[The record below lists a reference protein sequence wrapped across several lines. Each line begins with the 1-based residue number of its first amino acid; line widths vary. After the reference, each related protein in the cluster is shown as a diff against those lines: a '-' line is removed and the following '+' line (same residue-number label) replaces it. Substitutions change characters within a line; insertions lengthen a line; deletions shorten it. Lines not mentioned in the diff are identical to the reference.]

1 MEWGNYNKTTK
12 TTKILLSE
20 MLYRKRFKKKYN
32 FLRQKKTLSLEFDE
46 EEGKVINNNEK
57 RITFEWVRSDRT
69 SKNYIV

>member
-1 MEWGNYNKTTK
+1 
-12 TTKILLSE
+12 

-57 RITFEWVRSDRT
+57 RITFE
-69 SKNYIV
+69 